1 MPDQPSLFDAPP
13 PDAVPN
19 EASDASSTPSPA
31 DPVTDNAPPWDE
43 DELATDLFSKPV
55 ASSETEAPV
64 AAVTPPWDVLAE
76 GAAMDNEDDTET
88 RETLFLADAMAL
100 AYRAFFSM
108 QSASLSA
115 PDGTDTRTLY
125 GFSTALLKLL
135 EDHQPEHIAVVFDP
149 LTGKPNFRDQLYED
163 YKAHRPPMPPEI
175 KSNIPLIKQLV
186 EGFDIP
192 CLEVEGMEADDVI
205 GTLARRAEAEGVD
218 VVIFSADKDFRQLLS
233 DPNSGAGDGA
243 VQMLRPP
250 YRGEAFN
257 RETAETFREKYGGL
271 EPIQFIDLLALM
283 GDSADNVPGVPGIG
297 EKTAI
302 SLIDTYGSVESLIEH
317 AEELKGKRARDGMM
331 NHADDARLSKQL
343 VTILTDVELTGSDGE
358 PLDWH
363 TLRRTDP
370 DLSALNAL
378 FDQVGFGQRLR
389 SRVEDYS
396 EGRIRQRKSGG
407 GTQRSVTTLPE
418 DDPALDF
425 DFGPYEPVT
434 AMEDS
439 DVDYQTVYGHDELA
453 KAKDLTE
460 GAEVLS
466 FDTETTSVDSMMAS
480 LVGVSLA
487 SSQKAAVY
495 VPTPLPDG
503 TPEKAALE
511 GIKAALEND
520 ELTKVGHNVKYD
532 LIVMARHGI
541 EVRGPV
547 FDTMVAHY
555 LISPEASHKLDDVSS
570 FYLNYRPQPITD
582 LIGTGKNALSMR
594 DVPVE
599 DVGPYACEDADVA
612 LRLVPVLREK
622 LASMD
627 DGGRLL
633 QIAEEIE
640 FPLVPVLAHIEM
652 QGVKISEK
660 VLADISDQLVTQLA
674 TLEVQIYEMAG
685 REFTIGSTV
694 QLGDVLFNPPP
705 TDEEGAAAQQWAQ
718 DVRDNEAGEVA
729 GDPDAKPKTKKQ
741 LKEEAPT
748 YGIGLDT
755 LGKTKTGRP
764 KTDEGVLS
772 ELAQSHELP
781 AHVLD
786 WRKISKL
793 KSTYVD
799 RLPELIHPE
808 TGRVHT
814 DFNQTV
820 TATGRLSS
828 SNPNLQNIPIR
839 TDLGKEIRRAFVA
852 EPGHVLV
859 AADYAQI
866 ELRILASMSG
876 DAGLIEAFENEQD
889 IHTAT
894 AARVFGV
901 DYADVDRDQ
910 RNKVKQVNYGI
921 PYGISAFGL
930 ANRLRIGNSEAQ
942 ELIDQY
948 HASYPGVITFLNGLM
963 EDARRTGY
971 VETLLGR
978 RRYVPQITSRNP
990 NDRAYA
996 ERIAVN
1002 MPIQGTQADMIKK
1015 AMIAIHARLQTGP
1028 LASRMILQV
1037 HDELVFEAPES
1048 EVEALSEL
1056 VREEMISALPLDV
1069 PIVVDVGVAD
1079 NWLDAH

>member
-1 MPDQPSLFDAPP
+1 MASRRSPTMPDQPSLFDSPAEPTPP
-13 PDAVPN
+13 SVSPTPTDDTPPWETDALTTGTP
-19 EASDASSTPSPA
+19 DASSR
-31 DPVTDNAPPWDE
+31 APP
-43 DELATDLFSKPV
+43 
-55 ASSETEAPV
+55 EAPTADLV
-64 AAVTPPWDVLAE
+64 NELPTDDTPPWDMFAE
-76 GAAMDNEDDTET
+76 GDAIADDNAAET

-108 QSASLSA
+108 KNASLSA

-135 EDHQPEHIAVVFDP
+135 EDHQPEHIAVVFDAIGP
-149 LTGKPNFRDQLYED
+149 GGTFRDQLYED
-163 YKAHRPPMPPEI
+163 YKAHRPPTPPEI
-175 KSNIPLIKQLV
+175 VDNIPLIKELAK
-186 EGFDIP
+186 GFDIP
-192 CLEVEGMEADDVI
+192 VLEVPGVEADDVI
-205 GTLARRAEAEGVD
+205 GTLARRAEEEGVD
-218 VVIFSADKDFRQLLS
+218 VVIFSPDKDFRQLLS
-233 DPNSGAGDGA
+233 DSETGAGAGEIH
-243 VQMLRPP
+243 MLRPP
-250 YRGEAFN
+250 YMGEAFS
-257 RETAETFREKYGGL
+257 RETADTFREKYDGL
-271 EPIQFIDLLALM
+271 EPAQFIDLLALM
-283 GDSADNVPGVPGIG
+283 GDTADNVPGVPGIG
-297 EKTAI
+297 EKTAVK
-302 SLIDTYGSVESLIEH
+302 LINEYGDIENLIEH
-317 AEELKGKRARDGMM
+317 AEDLKGKRAREGMM
-331 NHADDARLSKQL
+331 NHADDARLSRQL
-343 VTILTDVELTGSDGE
+343 VTILTDVELD
-358 PLDWH
+358 LDWH

-370 DLSALNAL
+370 DMDALNAL
-378 FDQVGFGQRLR
+378 YDRVGFGTRLR
-389 SRVEDYS
+389 TRTTDYA
-396 EGRIRQRKSGG
+396 EGRVRQRSSGG
-407 GTQRSVTTLPE
+407 WTRRAAADDAG

-434 AMEDS
+434 EMSES

-453 KAKDLTE
+453 KASGITDA
-460 GAEVLS
+460 AEVLA

-480 LVGVSLA
+480 LVGLSLA
-487 SSQKAAVY
+487 SSEKQAVY
-495 VPTPLPDG
+495 LPTPLPDG
-503 TPEKAALE
+503 TPEQAALD
-511 GIKAALEND
+511 GIRPVLENA
-520 ELTKVGHNVKYD
+520 ELAKVGHNIKYD
-532 LIVMARHGI
+532 LIVMARHGVQ
-541 EVRGPV
+541 VRGPV

-555 LISPEASHKLDDVSS
+555 LISPEASHKMDDVSS

-612 LRLVPVLREK
+612 LRLMPVLRKK

-627 DGGRLL
+627 DDGRLL

-640 FPLVPVLAHIEM
+640 FPLVPVLAHMEM

-660 VLADISDQLVTQLA
+660 VLADISDQLETQLA
-674 TLEVQIYEMAG
+674 DLEAQIFELAG

-694 QLGDVLFNPPP
+694 QLGEVLFNDLP
-705 TDEEGAAAQQWAQ
+705 TDEERAAAEQWAQ

-748 YGIGLDT
+748 FGIGLEA

-772 ELAQSHELP
+772 ELAQTHELP
-781 AHVLD
+781 ALVLD

-852 EPGHVLV
+852 EPGCVLV

-876 DAGLIEAFENEQD
+876 DPGLIEAFENELD

-901 DYADVDRDQ
+901 DYDAVDRDQ

-948 HASYPGVITFLNGLM
+948 HASYPKVGGFLNGLM

-1015 AMIAIHARLQTGP
+1015 AMIAIHTRLQTGT
-1028 LASRMILQV
+1028 LDSRMILQV

-1056 VREEMISALPLDV
+1056 VREEMIAALPLKV
-1069 PIVVDVGVAD
+1069 PVVVDVGVAD

>member
-1 MPDQPSLFDAPP
+1 MPDQPDLFDAAPTGAP
-13 PDAVPN
+13 APKAARPTPDA
-19 EASDASSTPSPA
+19 AGDG
-31 DPVTDNAPPWDE
+31 APPWDTE
-43 DELATDLFSKPV
+43 RGDASAGDELATESATD
-55 ASSETEAPV
+55 
-64 AAVTPPWDVLAE
+64 
-76 GAAMDNEDDTET
+76 T

-108 QSASLSA
+108 KNASMTA

-125 GFSTALLKLL
+125 GFATALLKLL
-135 EDHQPEHIAVVFDP
+135 EEHQPEHIAVVFDP
-149 LTGKPNFRDQLYED
+149 LTGGPSFRDELYDD
-163 YKAHRPPMPPEI
+163 YKANRPPMPSEI
-175 KSNIPLIKQLV
+175 KACIPLIKDLAR
-186 EGFDIP
+186 GFDIP
-192 CLEVEGMEADDVI
+192 VLEVEGMEADDVI

-233 DPNSGAGDGA
+233 DPDTGAGAGA

-250 YRGEAFN
+250 YMGEVFS
-257 RETAETFREKYGGL
+257 RETAETFRESYDGL

-283 GDSADNVPGVPGIG
+283 GDTADNVPGVPGIG
-297 EKTAI
+297 EKTAVK
-302 SLIDTYGSVESLIEH
+302 LIKQYGTVENLIEH
-317 AEELKGKRARDGMM
+317 RDEVKGKRANDGLT
-331 NHADDARLSKQL
+331 NHADDALLSKRL
-343 VTILTDVELTGSDGE
+343 VTIETDLEVTDDFGD

-363 TLRRTDP
+363 ALRRTDP
-370 DLSALNAL
+370 DLGALNNL
-378 FDQVGFGQRLR
+378 FDHVGFGQRLR
-389 SRVEDYS
+389 TRVKDYA
-396 EGRIRQRKSGG
+396 EGRVRQRAGG
-407 GTQRSVTTLPE
+407 GRRYTTLPE
-418 DDPALDF
+418 DDPSLSF

-434 AMEDS
+434 ALDEDA
-439 DVDYQTVYGHDELA
+439 VDYQTVYGRDELA
-453 KAKDLTE
+453 T
-460 GAEVLS
+460 AEAVVQGVEALS
-466 FDTETTSVDSMMAS
+466 FDTETTSVDSMEAS
-480 LVGVSLA
+480 LVGVSVA
-487 SSQKAAVY
+487 SAEKTAVY

-503 TPEKAALE
+503 TPEEAALAPLRAALE
-511 GIKAALEND
+511 D
-520 ELTKVGHNVKYD
+520 EAVLKVGHNVKYD
-532 LIVMARHGI
+532 IVVLANAR
-541 EVRGPV
+541 EPVAVRGPV

-555 LISPEASHKLDDVSS
+555 LLSPEASHKLDDVAS

-582 LIGTGKNALSMR
+582 LIGTGKNALNMR

-612 LRLVPVLREK
+612 LRLMPILRDK
-622 LASMD
+622 LAEMD
-627 DGGRLL
+627 DDGRLL
-633 QIAEEIE
+633 QIANEIE
-640 FPLVPVLAHIEM
+640 FPLVPVLADMEM

-660 VLADISDQLVTQLA
+660 VLADISDQLETRLA
-674 TLEVQIYEMAG
+674 DFEAQIYDLAG
-685 REFTIGSTV
+685 RTFTIGSTV
-694 QLGDVLFNPPP
+694 QLGEVLFNPPP
-705 TDEEGAAAQQWAQ
+705 SDEERAAAVQWEQ
-718 DVRDNEAGEVA
+718 DVRDNEAGAVE

-748 YGIGLDT
+748 YGIGLDPI
-755 LGKTKTGRP
+755 GKTKTGRP

-772 ELAQSHELP
+772 ELAQTHDLP
-781 AHVLD
+781 ALVLD

-799 RLPELIHPE
+799 RLPELIHPT

-852 EPGHVLV
+852 EPGHVIV

-866 ELRILASMSG
+866 ELRIIASMSG
-876 DAGLIEAFENEQD
+876 DPDLREAFESGKD

-901 DYADVDRDQ
+901 EYDAVDRDQ

-948 HASYPGVITFLNGLM
+948 RASYPRVIEFLDGLM
-963 EDARRTGY
+963 QDARRTGY

-990 NDRAYA
+990 NDRAFA
-996 ERIAVN
+996 ERVAVN

-1015 AMIAIHARLQTGP
+1015 AMIAIHARLRDEG
-1028 LASRMILQV
+1028 LRSRMILQV
-1037 HDELVFEAPES
+1037 HDELVFEAPDG
-1048 EVEALSEL
+1048 EVETLSEL
-1056 VREEMISALPLDV
+1056 VKQEMAGALPLDV